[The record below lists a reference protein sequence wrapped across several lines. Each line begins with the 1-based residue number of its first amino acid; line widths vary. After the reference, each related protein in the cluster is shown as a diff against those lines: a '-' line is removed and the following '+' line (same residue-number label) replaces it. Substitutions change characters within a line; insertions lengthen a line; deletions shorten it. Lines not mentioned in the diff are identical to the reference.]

1 MKTNQRKKKKQS
13 VQPRAREKIFN
24 GWKNLFVLWFQS
36 QLRHNLIATG
46 LLQKSF
52 ISDRG
57 LKIRN
62 NVKSDIS
69 DETSSTLAEF
79 AFGRSSNRI
88 PKAKSEERF

>member
-13 VQPRAREKIFN
+13 VQPSPREKIFN
-24 GWKNLFVLWFQS
+24 GWKNSFVLWFQS

-46 LLQKSF
+46 LLLKSF

-69 DETSSTLAEF
+69 DEIFKIVMVGHHYILPPI
-79 AFGRSSNRI
+79 GCNQRI
-88 PKAKSEERF
+88 QEMF